1 MSANKNCENF
11 VNCQKIYVK
20 LDFMLNK
27 AYILCME
34 KYELNEIERSIIKRH
49 AFRKKLFSRFTKAVV
64 EYRLVE
70 PYDRIA
76 VCLSGGKDSMLMA
89 MLFKELDRQQKF
101 PFKLEFIAMDPGYS
115 KPNRELLEEN
125 AAACGIALNIFET
138 RIFDAVDRIEKSP
151 CYLCARM
158 RRGYLYK
165 KAQDLGCNK
174 IALGHH
180 YDDVIETILM
190 SMLWAGQLQTM
201 MPRLKSQNFE
211 GMELIRPMYY
221 VREDDI
227 KEWAEYNGLHFLRC
241 ACHFTENCSSLRED
255 GSAVSKRIETKKLIK
270 ELMKK
275 NPYTEAN
282 IFKTVQNVNIDMIPS
297 YKKDGVIHHFL
308 EDY

>member
-1 MSANKNCENF
+1 MENS
-11 VNCQKIYVK
+11 
-20 LDFMLNK
+20 
-27 AYILCME
+27 
-34 KYELNEIERSIIKRH
+34 EINGIARSIIKKRS
-49 AFRKKLFSRFTKAVV
+49 FRQKLFSRFTKAVV

-70 PYDRIA
+70 PDDRIA

-89 MLFKELDRQQKF
+89 LLFKELDRQHKF
-101 PFKLEFIAMDPGYS
+101 PFGLEFIAMDPGYN
-115 KPNRELLEEN
+115 KENRELLEKN
-125 AAACGIALNIFET
+125 ASLCGIDLNIFET
-138 RIFDAVDRIEKSP
+138 RIFDAVDRIERSP

-201 MPRLKSQNFE
+201 MPRLRSQNFP

-227 KEWAEYNGLHFLRC
+227 KEWAEYNGLQFLRC
-241 ACHFTENCSSLRED
+241 ACHFTENCSSIRED
-255 GSAVSKRIETKKLIK
+255 GSAVSKRVETKNLIK
-270 ELMKK
+270 ELMKT
-275 NPYTEAN
+275 NIYAEAN

-297 YKKDGVIHHFL
+297 YKKDGVVHNFMDDYRK
-308 EDY
+308 EDKDPYVSL